1 MASNSQPPASD
12 TSSPNYPKKYWW
24 VILIA
29 VPLAIALLQY
39 QPWKHAGG
47 AAGGFSV
54 SGNQFLGPAIVGNI
68 SMVINEAAKA
78 GATLDPA
85 LIEQLKAAAAQSKA
99 GDHNAAVVTIEQVR
113 ATSPTLAKLPSLSNS
128 LGIELLSAG
137 KPRLARK
144 AFADVLKADPD
155 NKAAWAG
162 LAQLGDAPI
171 SPLKIVNS
179 SSASNSTIA
188 SFIVDESDS
197 SVWRSGNNV
206 FPHTFILELP
216 VDAIVSEMSFNN
228 AGEGNAAA
236 KDIEISLSTTSPTS
250 DFKIAAKGVLAAG
263 EIGQPIKLNPPRVGR
278 WIKLRIL
285 SNYGNNS
292 YTGLGDVTVTGK
304 PYVT

>member
-1 MASNSQPPASD
+1 MASSSHPPASD

-24 VILIA
+24 VVLIA

-47 AAGGFSV
+47 SAGGFSV

-113 ATSPTLAKLPSLSNS
+113 ATSPMLAKLPSLSNS
-128 LGIELLSAG
+128 LGIELLSTG
-137 KPRLARK
+137 KPRLART
-144 AFADVLKADPD
+144 AFA
-155 NKAAWAG
+155 
-162 LAQLGDAPI
+162 
-171 SPLKIVNS
+171 NS

-263 EIGQPIKLNPPRVGR
+263 EIGQPIKLNPPQVGR

>member
-1 MASNSQPPASD
+1 MASNRRPAASE
-12 TSSPNYPKKYWW
+12 TSAPNYPKKYWW
-24 VILIA
+24 LVLIA
-29 VPLAIALLQY
+29 LPLAIALVQY
-39 QPWKHAGG
+39 QPWKQGG
-47 AAGGFSV
+47 GSQGGSSV
-54 SGNQFLGPAIVGNI
+54 SGNQFLGPAIVGNV

-78 GATLDPA
+78 GATLDAA
-85 LIEQLKAAAAQSKA
+85 LIERLTAAAAQSKA
-99 GDHNAAVVTIEQVR
+99 GDHDAAVVKIEQVR
-113 ATSPTLAKLPSLSNS
+113 ATSPMLAKLPSLSNN

-137 KPRLARK
+137 KPRLARSV
-144 AFADVLKADPD
+144 FQDVLKTDPD

-162 LAQLGDAPI
+162 LAELGDAPL
-171 SPLKIVNS
+171 SPVKLVNS

-216 VDAIVSEMSFNN
+216 VEAIVSEMSFNN

-236 KDIEISLSTTSPTS
+236 KEIEISLSTTSATS

-263 EIGQPIKLNPPRVGR
+263 EIGQPIKLNPPQVGR

-285 SNYGNNS
+285 SNYGSTS

-304 PYVT
+304 PHVT